1 MYFVPFQKLYCIL
14 DVSTSGIERLQ
25 RAQMY
30 PIVLL
35 VKFKSPKQI
44 REIKDLRGDKI
55 TAKAAKELYEHSLK
69 VESEY
74 KHLITGS
81 ESDFQLTIPKH
92 SASL

>member
-1 MYFVPFQKLYCIL
+1 MRLQKLYCIL

-25 RAQMY
+25 RAQLY

-44 REIKDLRGDKI
+44 REIKDLRCDKI

-74 KHLITGS
+74 KHLITGMTLNL
-81 ESDFQLTIPKH
+81 ECLAI
-92 SASL
+92 LYILIEE